1 MTKEKEDIK
10 NNSLQQPADGGDE
23 IKAENELKR
32 YELVYL
38 ISNKY
43 SEDELEPIMAD
54 INKLIT
60 DNGGKIIAEDNWGK
74 RRLAYQ
80 IKNFFHAYYVV
91 LEFDLVPEAMK
102 KLDKHL
108 RLSDEILRHLIVI
121 KRIKSKDELKREK
134 QAAENRATE
143 IAEKQK
149 LNKQESEATMTKAL
163 QKPRKEVEKL
173 DIEKLDEKIDKILEN
188 TEDLIK

>member
-1 MTKEKEDIK
+1 MTKEKEDVK
-10 NNSLQQPADGGDE
+10 NNLLQQPASDGDE
-23 IKAENELKR
+23 SKAENELKH

-43 SEDELEPIMAD
+43 SEDEIEPIMAG

-91 LEFDLVPEAMK
+91 LEFDLAPEAMK

-108 RLSDEILRHLIVI
+108 RLSDEILRHLVVI

-149 LNKQESEATMTKAL
+149 LNKQESKETITKAP